1 MSLIILL
8 ILFNF
13 KGKFEILLNNFL
25 NIDQVTFRV
34 FSVLFLFFLKFYLKK
49 KRIKVSLLYVNKMT
63 LKWPHELLRK
73 IKN

>member
-13 KGKFEILLNNFL
+13 KGKFEILLNNFFD
-25 NIDQVTFRV
+25 IDQVTFRV

-49 KRIKVSLLYVNKMT
+49 KRIKVSLLYFNKMT
-63 LKWPHELLRK
+63 LKLPHELLRK